1 MPQQQARKASTVASQ
16 KIAKDAT
23 AGSRKRKNSANP
35 EEQEQKNVTSNTEEN
50 ISQDNGVDNN
60 NVDNSEA
67 PPDKKRKT
75 DDKEDS
81 HQHNGNNIDH
91 NGDAAAH
98 DLQEIHHDQ
107 DQEMTEKEP
116 DTSVDHYENGDHHK
130 DNGNLTSQVSQEPE
144 HEPVQEPTVDTEKK
158 DELAM
163 KVTANTLEKG
173 HVGVDNPTSIDDV
186 QRLYLVLIPS
196 LVRPSLEKE
205 PVSSFSQE
213 LLTGKLDVETESGKE
228 AIGKTRVI
236 ILGKKKLPEINKHD
250 CFWGFVDQAF
260 NNLED
265 VKNFFSPSEYR
276 LLGRGAY
283 NIVDHNNR
291 SHLAYV
297 LEIPEDPFKLQ
308 LDFNVS
314 KKGSYALTV
323 KNPTIANPRNT
334 GLTDDEK
341 AAFPEHLM
349 NHFRGRRFI
358 SLPTTNFLDYNGAEV
373 LFIGARND
381 IVDELGQEVG
391 GELEEFA
398 ELELKSIVSFDE
410 QGVFDELN
418 LEKDV
423 IPTEPAFH
431 GLWK

>member
-23 AGSRKRKNSANP
+23 AGSRKRKNSVNP

-50 ISQDNGVDNN
+50 ISHDNGVE

-81 HQHNGNNIDH
+81 HQHNGNNINNI

-98 DLQEIHHDQ
+98 DLQESHHDQ

-116 DTSVDHYENGDHHK
+116 DTSVDHYENGESHK

-173 HVGVDNPTSIDDV
+173 HVGVENPTSIDDV

-196 LVRPSLEKE
+196 LVRSSLEKE
-205 PVSSFSQE
+205 PVSSFAQE
-213 LLTGKLDVETESGKE
+213 LSTGKLDVETESGKE

-265 VKNFFSPSEYR
+265 VKKFFTPSEYR

-283 NIVDHNNR
+283 DIVDHHNR

-308 LDFNVS
+308 LDFNIS

-323 KNPTIANPRNT
+323 KNPDIANPRNT
-334 GLTDDEK
+334 GLTDNEK

-398 ELELKSIVSFDE
+398 ELELKSIVSFDD

-418 LEKDV
+418 LKKDV